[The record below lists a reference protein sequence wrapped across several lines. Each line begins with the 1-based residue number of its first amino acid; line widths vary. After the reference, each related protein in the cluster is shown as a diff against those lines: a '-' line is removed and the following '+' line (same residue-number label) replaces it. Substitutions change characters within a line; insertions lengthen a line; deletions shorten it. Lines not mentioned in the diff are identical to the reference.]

1 VTAVSRAHFAEVMN
15 SVTPDLGLAC
25 LLLAQEV
32 LPDYDV
38 AHGLAELDLLAE
50 LAITDVAAS
59 APAFDV
65 ASGLRSALADRA
77 GFRGYGSDY
86 GDVRASLLPTVLE
99 RRRGLPILLTV
110 VYVEVGRR
118 VGVPVVGIGVPGH
131 FVASVLGGDGARV
144 LLDPFY
150 GGRLITPADLSARVG
165 EILGEPLEV
174 TAEHLQ
180 PWSARDIVTRV
191 LGNIR
196 AASSTTGTLRTR
208 LWAVELSML
217 VPGAAPGLHKE
228 RGEVLA
234 RLGDFMGASRE
245 LESYAE
251 LVGSLD
257 PVAADEAQRNARLVR
272 SRLS

>member
-1 VTAVSRAHFAEVMN
+1 VSSESRARFAEVMGA
-15 SVTPDLGLAC
+15 VTPDLGLAC

-38 AHGLAELDLLAE
+38 AAGLAELDLLAE
-50 LAITDVAAS
+50 QAIADVAAS
-59 APAFDV
+59 APAFDI
-65 ASGLRSALADRA
+65 ASGLRSALGDRA

-86 GDVRASLLPTVLE
+86 GDVRSSLLPEVLE

-110 VYVEVGRR
+110 VYIEVGRR
-118 VGVPVVGIGVPGH
+118 LGVAVQGIGLPGH
-131 FVASVLGGDGARV
+131 FVASVPGGDGARV

-150 GGRLITPADLSARVG
+150 GGRLITPAELSARVG
-165 EILGEPLEV
+165 EILGEETEV
-174 TAEHLQ
+174 TESQLQ
-180 PWSARDIVTRV
+180 PWSVRDIVTRV

-196 AASSTTGTLRTR
+196 AASTTTGTLRTR

-217 VPGAAPGLHKE
+217 VPGAAPGLRKE

-234 RLGDFMGASRE
+234 RLGDFLGAARD

-257 PVAADEAQRNARLVR
+257 PVAADEAMRSARMVRARL
-272 SRLS
+272 S